1 MLNKKGYI
9 LIVLC
14 FTLGANRT
22 NAQEKGWQKV
32 FNKQN
37 DERYIVYQH
46 AGSIGYHVGGVG
58 RVFWN
63 KKVAAEIL
71 HGYVPKYAGGSFHIT
86 SAKLMYRA
94 KSYPVKQ
101 SLLIN
106 PFVFGAMTSFT
117 HGENFYA
124 VWPRD
129 QYEKGYYWWSSAWR
143 FHAFWRIE
151 IQPSIFTNKKSDSVL
166 NRFRVYAE
174 FNTNDLYL
182 YSFLPNWRTIPVRDI
197 FKLGFGIQF
206 ILY

>member
-1 MLNKKGYI
+1 MLKYALFIFCLFVFGVN
-9 LIVLC
+9 
-14 FTLGANRT
+14 LGV
-22 NAQEKGWQKV
+22 AQEGRLRQV
-32 FNKQN
+32 FSKQN

-46 AGSIGYHVGGVG
+46 AGSIGYHVGGLG
-58 RVFWN
+58 RAFLN
-63 KKVAAEIL
+63 KKVVAEIL
-71 HGYVPKYAGGSFHIT
+71 HGYVPSYAGGSFHIT

-101 SLLIN
+101 SFLIN

-143 FHAFWRIE
+143 FHAFWRVE
-151 IQPSIFTNKKSDSVL
+151 IQPSIHTNKKSDPL
-166 NRFRVYAE
+166 MNRFRVYAE